1 MCAIC
6 HERDFRISRCRLAV
20 PQPRPVR
27 DKAPSPPKGCSRRD
41 LAFVRPYEPLPV
53 GLDASPGALPS
64 PGHLRLTCAIQA
76 PAIDVALQGARG

>member
-1 MCAIC
+1 MKKILCVC
-6 HERDFRISRCRLAV
+6 VLFLF
-20 PQPRPVR
+20 PTGR

-64 PGHLRLTCAIQA
+64 PGHLRPTCAIQA